1 MKRRRGVQLIRAQ
14 IKDRVLRVV
23 FEDSKSRNSF
33 SLAAAHELRRA
44 LVSHPGQFDA
54 IVFSAD
60 GRVFCSG
67 GNLTDYS
74 KMTDPEQGKAV
85 NREITNVLQELAL
98 MPVPTFC
105 LVTGDCFGGGVELL
119 SSFDFVYTVP
129 HAFFA
134 LWQRRIGLSFG
145 WGGGARLERRLG
157 LACLR
162 RLAVSTETIGAVE
175 ALKIGLVD
183 RVLLRSEL
191 LAEVTRVLVGMRNL
205 PRAPVAALKKWTSE
219 TELATFEGLW
229 WNEQHLAVLAAR
241 R

>member
-1 MKRRRGVQLIRAQ
+1 MIRAA
-14 IKDRVLRVV
+14 INDRVLHLV

-54 IVFSAD
+54 IVFEAE

-74 KMTDPEQGKAV
+74 KMTDPEQGKLV
-85 NREITNVLQELAL
+85 NREITTVLNELAL

-105 LVTGDCFGGGVELL
+105 LVNGDCFGGGVEIL
-119 SSFDFVYTVP
+119 SAFDFIYTAP

-134 LWQRRIGLSFG
+134 LWQRKIGLSFG

-157 LACLR
+157 LANLR
-162 RLAVSTETIGAVE
+162 RLAISTDTLGAHE
-175 ALKIGLVD
+175 ALRLGLVD
-183 RVLLRSEL
+183 RIVLQSEL
-191 LAEVTRVLVGMRNL
+191 HAEVSRVLAGFRSL

-229 WNEQHLAVLAAR
+229 WNEQHRAVLAAR
-241 R
+241 RRPT